1 MDMGEWRRDRVRRT
15 QRAIWKP
22 TIPHVK
28 QTANGNLLCDP
39 GDSNGGPVTI
49 PVTGVRCRGSWE
61 ALKGGDLS
69 APMSDPYWCTS
80 ENHKILQSN
89 YPLIKKTNGKKIL
102 FKVVTKV
109 NSISRCLQQ
118 LQHNIKQVTVIST
131 GGKVADAAFTIVKVI
146 LQYWFAAS
154 IQILE

>member
-1 MDMGEWRRDRVRRT
+1 M
-15 QRAIWKP
+15 
-22 TIPHVK
+22 
-28 QTANGNLLCDP
+28 
-39 GDSNGGPVTI
+39 
-49 PVTGVRCRGSWE
+49 
-61 ALKGGDLS
+61 
-69 APMSDPYWCTS
+69 
-80 ENHKILQSN
+80 
-89 YPLIKKTNGKKIL
+89 
-102 FKVVTKV
+102 TKV